1 MINGAVYNL
10 DVGRFVYDKE
20 KQIVHISSDDSSEI
34 PRFRDSVL
42 VTLEGIL
49 EDKDIMETSNDEKQ
63 LYDNIDTNAGNPIL
77 RVRVY
82 ALTSIAFAVISVDP
96 EYNPDLVG
104 VIASKDELLEYLF
117 SR

>member
-10 DVGRFVYDKE
+10 DIDRFVYDEE

-96 EYNPDLVG
+96 EFDANLIEGG
-104 VIASKDELLEYLF
+104 VTKDRFLEYLF
-117 SR
+117 Q